1 METFI
6 MTLFKDFGAVP
17 TILAV
22 LLAIWFFMREI
33 KGEFKDLKSELNAL
47 KSELDEVKKASNRR
61 DQKLQEMIDELRE
74 RIAGIERD
82 YVTKEDHYK
91 DLGGWR
97 EEIKEIRHLIME
109 YMNKGQN
116 K

>member
-1 METFI
+1 M
-6 MTLFKDFGAVP
+6 P
-17 TILAV
+17 TILAI

-33 KGEFKDLKSELNAL
+33 KSEFRELRSEISDI
-47 KSELDEVKKASNRR
+47 KKELDEAKKSSSHR

-97 EEIKEIRHLIME
+97 EEIKEIRHLMVE
-109 YMNKGQN
+109 YINKGQM